1 MRTVL
6 GVLADGDSQ
15 LQGDDGDDGLAGR
28 ALLREW
34 KQGRL
39 VSVESVHRVVQRHK
53 QNGTPGLRTEAG
65 RTSTTASASRDTARV
80 ESNGPLVQLSS
91 SLPHES
97 SGDAAATPP
106 PALGSLSRVHV
117 DDAG

>member
-6 GVLADGDSQ
+6 GALADGDSQ
-15 LQGDDGDDGLAGR
+15 LQGDDGNDGLAGR

-39 VSVESVHRVVQRHK
+39 VSVESVHGVVQRHK

-65 RTSTTASASRDTARV
+65 RTTTTASASRDTARV
-80 ESNGPLVQLSS
+80 ESNGSLAEVS
-91 SLPHES
+91 SLPLES
-97 SGDAAATPP
+97 SGAAASTPP